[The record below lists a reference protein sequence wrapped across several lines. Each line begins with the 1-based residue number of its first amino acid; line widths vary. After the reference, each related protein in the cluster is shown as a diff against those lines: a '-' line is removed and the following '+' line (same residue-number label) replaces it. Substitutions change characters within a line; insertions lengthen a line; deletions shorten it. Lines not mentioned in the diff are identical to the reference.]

1 MTARELNIGAAHP
14 FVQELW
20 DTVQNSCEAAFYSEA
35 DWQRVRL
42 ELWHLN
48 QIRTGAIDFT
58 ARTGSGKR
66 FDGC

>member
-1 MTARELNIGAAHP
+1 MNSTSAPHHP

-48 QIRTGAIDFT
+48 QILTGAIDLT
-58 ARTGSGKR
+58 AANWQRVQSGS
-66 FDGC
+66 C